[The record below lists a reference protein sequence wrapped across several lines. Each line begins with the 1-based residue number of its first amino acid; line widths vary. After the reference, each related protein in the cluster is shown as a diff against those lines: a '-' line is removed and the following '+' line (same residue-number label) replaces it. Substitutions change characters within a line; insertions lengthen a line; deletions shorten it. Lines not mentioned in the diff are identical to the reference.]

1 MTLQELKQQIEN
13 KNVTDSLIIFKET
26 EEKFISKQYLNA
38 IKNIRGLEFN
48 YLDSPDSLLT
58 TSNSLFG
65 DVTDDTPDAINV
77 INCEVFQWD
86 NPNIKDL
93 HNVIIVTNKFANK
106 ETEKLFGDY
115 IVSIPKLSDWQ
126 IKDYVYSVAEGA
138 EQKELDQLINLCS
151 TNIHRLQSELDKV
164 TLFNDFERKYVFS
177 DMLRDGALAD
187 LSSFS
192 IFNLTN
198 AITSKDLK
206 TIYNIYREIDR
217 IDINEFGLLTVLL
230 KNFKNIV
237 MVQLNSNPTPEN
249 TGLDSKV
256 LYAIKRLPRVY
267 SAEQLVN
274 IFQFLSDLDR
284 QVKMGEL
291 PADIMIEYMILKILS
306 F

>member
-26 EEKFISKQYLNA
+26 DEKFISKQYLNA

-48 YLDSPDSLLT
+48 YFESPDSLLT

-106 ETEKLFGDY
+106 DIEKLFADY

>member
-26 EEKFISKQYLNA
+26 DEKFISKQYLNA

-48 YLDSPDSLLT
+48 YLESPDSLLT

-106 ETEKLFGDY
+106 DIEKLFADY

-138 EQKELDQLINLCS
+138 EQKELDQLLKLCS

-237 MVQLNSNPTPEN
+237 
-249 TGLDSKV
+249 
-256 LYAIKRLPRVY
+256 KR
-267 SAEQLVN
+267 
-274 IFQFLSDLDR
+274 
-284 QVKMGEL
+284 VKE
-291 PADIMIEYMILKILS
+291 
-306 F
+306 